1 MALMKRT
8 FQFPRWVKWGLA
20 LPLIALNGWVV
31 LQIFS
36 FFQSLIS
43 VVITAILLAFIL
55 EYPVGFLQRFRLSQ
69 TRAVLLVLG
78 LTLFTSVIL
87 GITLLPTLIEQLN
100 QLVTRLPKWIA
111 SGTQQLQLL
120 QSWAQSRQLPI
131 DLSKL
136 IAQLEER
143 STAQLQAVSGDI
155 LRFLV
160 DAIGRILDLVVT
172 LVLTFYLLLHGDR
185 LWEGLFQWFPRDL
198 SGQIRQSLRQNFH
211 NYFVGQATVA
221 LILGTSMTIAF
232 LVLQVPFGLLFGM
245 TIGGMALFPF
255 GASLGIGIV
264 SVLLLLQN
272 VWLGAK
278 ALAVAVIIQQIIENG
293 VAPQLIGG
301 FTGLN
306 PAWIL
311 VSLLLG
317 AKLAGVLG
325 VVVAVPVAS
334 FTKSMADYF
343 KEKPL
348 AEKRLKAERRSAI
361 AAPLE
366 TVEDEPVKDQTIEDS
381 EEP

>member
-20 LPLIALNGWVV
+20 LPLIALNGWVL

-36 FFQSLIS
+36 FFQALIS
-43 VVITAILLAFIL
+43 IVITAVLLAFIL
-55 EYPVGFLQRFRLSQ
+55 AYPVGFLQRFRLSQ
-69 TRAVLLVLG
+69 TRAVLLVLA
-78 LTLFTSVIL
+78 LTLLILAVL

-100 QLVTRLPKWIA
+100 QLVRRLPKWIA
-111 SGTQQLQLL
+111 SGSQQLQLL
-120 QSWAQSRQLPI
+120 QNWAQSRQLPV

-136 IAQLEER
+136 ITQLEER
-143 STAQLQAVSGDI
+143 STAQLQAVSGDV
-155 LRFLV
+155 LHFLV
-160 DAIGRILDLVVT
+160 DAIGRVLDLVVT
-172 LVLTFYLLLHGDR
+172 IVLTFYLLLHGDR

-221 LILGTSMTIAF
+221 LLMGCLMTIAF

-245 TIGGMALFPF
+245 TIGVMALFPF
-255 GASLGIGIV
+255 GASLGIAIV
-264 SVLLLLQN
+264 SLLLLLQN
-272 VWLGAK
+272 VWLGVK
-278 ALAVAVIIQQIIENG
+278 AIAVAVIIQQVVENG

-301 FTGLN
+301 IIGLN

-334 FTKSMADYF
+334 FVKSMTDYF
-343 KEKPL
+343 KESQRSPQTV
-348 AEKRLKAERRSAI
+348 AIHGAVPYQIVEKS
-361 AAPLE
+361 
-366 TVEDEPVKDQTIEDS
+366 ED
-381 EEP
+381 